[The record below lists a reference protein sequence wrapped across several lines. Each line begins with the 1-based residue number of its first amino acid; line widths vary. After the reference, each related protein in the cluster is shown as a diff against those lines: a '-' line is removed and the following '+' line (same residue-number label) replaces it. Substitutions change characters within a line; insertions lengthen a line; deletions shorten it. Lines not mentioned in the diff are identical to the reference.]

1 MQGGYGQCDSSSDEE
16 EYSFNYS
23 TDHDYD
29 SSFDSFSSKKSSKSR
44 WTKQEDN
51 TLRDQVEQYGRSNWK
66 LVASFLPNRSEVQC
80 FQRWQKVLD
89 PELVKGPWT
98 KEEDD
103 LVVSL
108 VDEHGPKRWS
118 VISKELVGRTGK
130 QCRERW
136 HNHLNPEIKKSAWTP
151 QEDRIIYEAHKKLG
165 NRWAK
170 IAELLPG
177 RTDNAIKN
185 HWNSSMKRKV
195 ENCNPYTPMK
205 RTTVQKAQPEASSNQ
220 DFSVGFVGYTG
231 TVKATMQMMEA
242 GQRITQ
248 TLNPI
253 GYGHQPSG
261 SSSQDS
267 GFGGSQEVD
276 GTASDDSESQ
286 PFTGYSDLRSASEY
300 MPFETED
307 SLSDIVYGYTNKEN
321 LSPVPGIKL
330 PSKAS
335 TGDRINSGYRFDAH
349 AMHDLSRESA
359 GSLISITSPQTSKFS
374 KFSTPPTIL
383 KKSQRKRRRNHSS
396 FTGDTSLDTSI
407 TSSLG
412 TPAKSIARE
421 LETPPKST
429 PLKTLPFSPSQFLN
443 VSSLPEPDSPAPP
456 IMVTSTPIGK
466 SSEHVTS
473 MISPLVYNSHPK
485 SEGSF
490 RTPKAMLIDNTPR
503 TPTPFKDALAA
514 MERKGGALKQ
524 LPQTPNKLNDISE
537 IIGREGAKSKIELND
552 VQGHDELI
560 IKERGDSKDE
570 IQIKRVR
577 KALEVDLLKDQ
588 VDEMTV
594 LQNDLTSDT
603 NDSLLMSPI
612 VPLPSA
618 SRHPVRSLNQAFLT
632 SASTSLLSP
641 PTVKGKNNQYTLQV
655 PQPQRKLLQSN
666 PEWERVACG
675 KTQDQLVMS
684 EMARKYLKQRYK
696 PRTLIL

>member
-1 MQGGYGQCDSSSDEE
+1 M
-16 EYSFNYS
+16 
-23 TDHDYD
+23 
-29 SSFDSFSSKKSSKSR
+29 
-44 WTKQEDN
+44 
-51 TLRDQVEQYGRSNWK
+51 
-66 LVASFLPNRSEVQC
+66 
-80 FQRWQKVLD
+80 
-89 PELVKGPWT
+89 
-98 KEEDD
+98 
-103 LVVSL
+103 
-108 VDEHGPKRWS
+108 
-118 VISKELVGRTGK
+118 
-130 QCRERW
+130 
-136 HNHLNPEIKKSAWTP
+136 
-151 QEDRIIYEAHKKLG
+151 
-165 NRWAK
+165 
-170 IAELLPG
+170 
-177 RTDNAIKN
+177 
-185 HWNSSMKRKV
+185 
-195 ENCNPYTPMK
+195 
-205 RTTVQKAQPEASSNQ
+205 ASSNQ

-267 GFGGSQEVD
+267 GFGVHRRPNSEECVGVHALRD
-276 GTASDDSESQ
+276 G
-286 PFTGYSDLRSASEY
+286 GLVV
-300 MPFETED
+300 
-307 SLSDIVYGYTNKEN
+307 DIVYGYTNKEN

-335 TGDRINSGYRFDAH
+335 TGDGINSGQDIYLILIPPCTIFDAH

-466 SSEHVTS
+466 SSEHVSS

-503 TPTPFKDALAA
+503 TPPLQGRPSSSDGEERRSPEAA
-514 MERKGGALKQ
+514 EKERKAKSHIVLMHR
-524 LPQTPNKLNDISE
+524 PQTPNKLNDISE

-666 PEWERVACG
+666 PEWRE
-675 KTQDQLVMS
+675 
-684 EMARKYLKQRYK
+684 
-696 PRTLIL
+696 